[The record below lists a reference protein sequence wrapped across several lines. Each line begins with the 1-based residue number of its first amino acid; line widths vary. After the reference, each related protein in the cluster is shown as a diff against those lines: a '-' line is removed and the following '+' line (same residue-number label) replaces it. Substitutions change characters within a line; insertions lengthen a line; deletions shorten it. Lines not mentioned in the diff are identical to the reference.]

1 MDTFTTP
8 NRAGQA
14 YSRFVKPF
22 VINSH
27 GRLVFPFNFLPTL
40 EFSVMESLEQLDAVI
55 ERDFEAK
62 TPTGTDILERV
73 EAGGYETRYDLLRDV
88 ALNLFW
94 VNRYAF
100 TMYEKRPTRWRD
112 VPRAREDVFLPA
124 VTPWEEGERKVAA
137 VHAAYDALGPA
148 FDGDAEDRIF
158 DVLFDVFANRRHQ
171 AAELPAIKPT
181 VSEILNRR
189 GTLTFCLP
197 GHDPDYPTYT
207 YEQIRDASED
217 VAELESLRRMA
228 MVLHNQYPWDR
239 ARTRLEDV
247 GALGD
252 DDFVVLFSP
261 RDRQVLDFIER
272 VRDGDEARRRPARKP
287 EAHKPVRPYPPVMVA
302 SHFRVMPRLEALSA
316 VKGEVVCTND
326 DVIRNSAYNW
336 SPMSAAD
343 IARKTGIEARWYTQR
358 GLEQISL
365 EAAEAALEGAGRAAE
380 EIGSVI
386 FCTCTSTTLIPS
398 VACWLSGQLGIQQ
411 THGSFDVIAA
421 CAGFPY
427 GLAEA
432 TRLLQEVERP
442 VLVVFAEKFSDKI
455 GTVRTS
461 RMIFGDGAAAV
472 VVGPAPEGE
481 PPDIDV
487 LQMFASGPVSEVN
500 SIIWPNP
507 EFDNNIT
514 VYGPEV
520 RNLAG
525 RYLEQMMGELRD
537 YPSPHDGSKTVL
549 ETVDLVVPHQANRTM
564 VTELAVAAGLE
575 PDQLYF
581 NIERVGNV
589 SAASIPIAISDAV
602 HEGVIDRPMRLFAP
616 GFGAGAVGGYA
627 VLRLDPEIV
636 VPERSAGGRQV
647 ALDGG
652 VRSGGSSASDD
663 AATAFGG

>member
-1 MDTFTTP
+1 M
-8 NRAGQA
+8 
-14 YSRFVKPF
+14 KPF

-40 EFSVMESLEQLDAVI
+40 DFSVMESLEQLDAVI

-62 TPTGTDILERV
+62 APTGTDILERV
-73 EAGGYETRYDLLRDV
+73 ESGGYETRYDLLRDV

-112 VPRAREDVFLPA
+112 VPRGREDVFLPA
-124 VTPWEEGERKVAA
+124 VTPWEDGERKVAA
-137 VHAAYDALGPA
+137 VRDAYDRLEPA
-148 FDGDAEDRIF
+148 FGPDAEDRIF
-158 DVLFDVFANRRHQ
+158 DVLFDVFANRRHH
-171 AAELPAIKPT
+171 ATELPAIKPT
-181 VSEILNRR
+181 VSEILNER
-189 GTLTFCLP
+189 GALTFCLP
-197 GHDPDYPTYT
+197 GHDPDYPTYA

-217 VAELESLRRMA
+217 VAELEALRRMA

-239 ARTRLEDV
+239 SQTRLEDV

-272 VRDGDEARRRPARKP
+272 VRDGGEARPRTARTP
-287 EAHKPVRPYPPVMVA
+287 EAHKPVKPYPPVMV
-302 SHFRVMPRLEALSA
+302 SRQFKVMPRLEALSA

-336 SPMSAAD
+336 SSMSADD
-343 IARKTGIEARWYTQR
+343 IARKTGIQSRYYTQR

-365 EAAEAALEGAGRAAE
+365 EAAEAALEGAGREPE

-398 VACWLSGQLGIQQ
+398 VASWLSGQLGIQQ

-461 RMIFGDGAAAV
+461 RTIFGDGAAAV
-472 VVGPAPEGE
+472 VIGPAPAGE

-525 RYLEQMMGELRD
+525 RYLEQMMGELRE

-549 ETVDLVVPHQANRTM
+549 ETIDLVVPHQANRTM
-564 VTELAVAAGLE
+564 VTELAVESGLT

-581 NIERVGNV
+581 NIEKVGNV
-589 SAASIPIAISDAV
+589 SAASIPLAISDAV

-627 VLRLDPEIV
+627 VLRLDPAIV
-636 VPERSAGGRQV
+636 VAERSGSGRDV

-652 VRSGGSSASDD
+652 VRSGGSSSSDD